1 MEDPPKG
8 FHRLVPGG
16 QVRLRH
22 AYVIRCDEIMK
33 DARGEITELHCT
45 YDPATLGRQPASGP
59 VKGTIHWV
67 SARHAAVAEV
77 RLYDR
82 LFRVPDPDA
91 GEGDFTAHLNPESLV
106 TVHGYI
112 EPSVLQDPAETRYQF
127 ERLGYFWRDPIDSR
141 PDSLVFNRIVTLR
154 DSWSRIEEK
163 SRAEDKR
170 NSRPAQ
176 RAGAAPEAESR
187 SPADAELT
195 RAERSLLAD
204 LTARGV
210 GEDEAGVLIR
220 EPRLASYFE
229 EVARGVDATLAG
241 AWVVHEIGGAI
252 RAGSVKVPPDR
263 LAALLALLK
272 DATINT
278 RIARDVL
285 AEASIT
291 GDDPVEIVRRKG
303 LNQVTEAATLEPII
317 DRLIAQSPDKVMA
330 YRAGKTALA
339 GYFVGQVMRE
349 TQGRANPQVA
359 QELVARKLAAS

>member
-1 MEDPPKG
+1 
-8 FHRLVPGG
+8 
-16 QVRLRH
+16 
-22 AYVIRCDEIMK
+22 
-33 DARGEITELHCT
+33 
-45 YDPATLGRQPASGP
+45 
-59 VKGTIHWV
+59 
-67 SARHAAVAEV
+67 
-77 RLYDR
+77 
-82 LFRVPDPDA
+82 
-91 GEGDFTAHLNPESLV
+91 
-106 TVHGYI
+106 
-112 EPSVLQDPAETRYQF
+112 
-127 ERLGYFWRDPIDSR
+127 
-141 PDSLVFNRIVTLR
+141 
-154 DSWSRIEEK
+154 
-163 SRAEDKR
+163 
-170 NSRPAQ
+170 
-176 RAGAAPEAESR
+176 
-187 SPADAELT
+187 
-195 RAERSLLAD
+195 
-204 LTARGV
+204 
-210 GEDEAGVLIR
+210 
-220 EPRLASYFE
+220 
-229 EVARGVDATLAG
+229 LAG